1 MVTPNPISREGEEAD
16 EPVPLRSAILSAAP
30 WSRVLVWFLRT
41 MAIVWLI
48 MGLVAWADILG
59 VATAL
64 VPFDQRTLS
73 AQSVVVYFAVID
85 LVAAVGL
92 WLTSHVGRRHVAA
105 RADEPP
111 HPWRSSSRPR
121 WPAVASPSRSSRASW
136 RSISSLSWLAAHEEA
151 E

>member
-30 WSRVLVWFLRT
+30 WSRILVWFLRT

-85 LVAAVGL
+85 LVAAIGL
-92 WLTSHVGRRHVAA
+92 WLTSTWGGVMWLLALM
-105 RADEPP
+105 
-111 HPWRSSSRPR
+111 SRLILVIFFPA
-121 WPAVASPSRSSRASW
+121 AVAGSGLTVALFACLVA
-136 RSISSLSWLAAHEEA
+136 IYLSLSWLAAHEEA